1 MSLMAATSYEVH
13 GVCIF
18 ACAPEGKKLRGD
30 RDAVALIEEA
40 IRHDAD
46 LILIP
51 VERLADDFFR
61 LRTRVAGEIIQKFVA
76 YRRRI
81 AIAGDISQ
89 YLEESSALRDFVYES
104 NRGEQVWF
112 VANPEEL
119 ERKLAPGPR
128 R

>member
-13 GVCIF
+13 GVRIL
-18 ACAPEGKKLRGD
+18 ACAPDGKKLHGD

-61 LRTRVAGEIIQKFVA
+61 LRTRVAGEIIQKFVT

-119 ERKLAPGPR
+119 ERELAPGPR

>member
-13 GVCIF
+13 GVRIF

-61 LRTRVAGEIIQKFVA
+61 VRTRVAGEIIQKFVA